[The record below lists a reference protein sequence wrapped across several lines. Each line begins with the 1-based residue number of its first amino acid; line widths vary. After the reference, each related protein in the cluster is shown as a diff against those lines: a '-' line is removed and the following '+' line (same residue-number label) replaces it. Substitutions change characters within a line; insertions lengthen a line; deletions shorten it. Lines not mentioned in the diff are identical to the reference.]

1 MHKDGKHVVLDTPTS
16 TERSRRRQRSGASMA
31 RVSTRMG
38 NVDALH
44 AEHFVDSF
52 PPHFHETFAIG
63 VVESG
68 AACIRTRRGAFTAT
82 AGSILAFAPG
92 EVHAAFPVGEGGY
105 SYRMLYPPASFG
117 AAGINTNAD
126 GDLWSFR
133 SPVIEDGALRRQLV
147 HVHEPF
153 MEAGS
158 GEGEREELSD
168 LLRHL
173 VHRHADMGS
182 CHRLADRHLAERA
195 CAYLRDHMAER
206 VLLSVVADA
215 CGLTV
220 FHLIRV
226 FRRAVGVTPHAYL
239 VQLRVNHAQRLLG
252 EGMRVSDVAYSCGFS
267 DQSHLTRIFRRSVGV
282 PPGQYLRQV
291 MAAPRN

>member
-1 MHKDGKHVVLDTPTS
+1 MYRDAEREVLDTVTM
-16 TERSRRRQRSGASMA
+16 TDRSRRRRRSGAAMA
-31 RVSTRMG
+31 RVVTRSG
-38 NVDALH
+38 YVDAFH

-68 AACIRTRRGAFTAT
+68 EACIRTRRGAFTAT
-82 AGSILAFAPG
+82 AGSILAVAPG
-92 EVHAAFPVGEGGY
+92 EVHAALPIGEGGY

-117 AAGINTNAD
+117 AEID
-126 GDLWSFR
+126 GKIAEGDRWSFR
-133 SPVIEDGALRRQLV
+133 SPVIDDVGLRRQLIG
-147 HVHEPF
+147 VHEPF

-158 GEGEREELSD
+158 GEGARDELSD
-168 LLRHL
+168 LLRRL
-173 VHRHADMGS
+173 VDRHADMGS
-182 CHRLADRHLAERA
+182 CHRLADRHIAERA

-206 VLLSVVADA
+206 VSLSVVADA
-215 CGLTV
+215 CGMTV

-226 FRRAVGVTPHAYL
+226 FSRTVGVTPHAYL

-252 EGMRVSDVAYSCGFS
+252 SGARVSDVAYSCGFS

-291 MAAPRN
+291 MTAPRN

>member
-1 MHKDGKHVVLDTPTS
+1 
-16 TERSRRRQRSGASMA
+16 MA
-31 RVSTRMG
+31 RASTRMG
-38 NVDALH
+38 YVDALR
-44 AEHFVDSF
+44 AEHFVEPF

-68 AACIRTRRGAFTAT
+68 AACISTHRGAFTAT

-92 EVHAAFPVGEGGY
+92 EVHAAFPIGERGY
-105 SYRMLYPPASFG
+105 SYRMLYPPAGFG
-117 AAGINTNAD
+117 SENDGMHAD
-126 GDLWSFR
+126 GDRWSFQ
-133 SPVIEDGALRRQLV
+133 SPVIEDAALRRQFIR
-147 HVHEPF
+147 VHEPF
-153 MEAGS
+153 MEGGS
-158 GEGEREELSD
+158 GEEARDELSD
-168 LLRHL
+168 LVCRL
-173 VHRHADMGS
+173 VARHAGMGKR
-182 CHRLADRHLAERA
+182 HRLADRHLAERA

-206 VLLSVVADA
+206 VRLSVVADA
-215 CGLTV
+215 CGMTV

-252 EGMRVSDVAYSCGFS
+252 AGVRVSDVAYSCGFS

-291 MAAPRN
+291 MTDPRN